1 MAPNAANLFVW
12 LASLVVEIVGVGVVI
27 GAVEL
32 DAEPVLLLLPTA
44 EAEAALGLA
53 VAAEL
58 GVEAGVEAA
67 VEAAEDA
74 AEDAAALEDEDVD
87 SEPLVAALKGP
98 MMPPCT

>member
-1 MAPNAANLFVW
+1 MAPKAANLFVW

-32 DAEPVLLLLPTA
+32 EAEPVLLLLPTA

-67 VEAAEDA
+67 EDA
-74 AEDAAALEDEDVD
+74 AEDAPALEDEDVD

-98 MMPPCT
+98 MTPPCA